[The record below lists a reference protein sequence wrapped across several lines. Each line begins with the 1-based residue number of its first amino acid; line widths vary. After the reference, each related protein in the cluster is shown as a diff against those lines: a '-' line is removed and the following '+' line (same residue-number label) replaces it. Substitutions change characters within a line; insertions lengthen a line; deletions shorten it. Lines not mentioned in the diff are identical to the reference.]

1 MLAWILCAVKANL
14 KTLLIFPKTKN
25 LNWLNHIILKIFS
38 KTRMEQSVESNSSE
52 KFKAIAWLSIL
63 FAHISDFF
71 KKKKTSLYLLK

>member
-14 KTLLIFPKTKN
+14 KSLLILPKTKN
-25 LNWLNHIILKIFS
+25 LNWLHHIILKIFS

-63 FAHISDFF
+63 FAHISDFL
-71 KKKKTSLYLLK
+71 KKKDFSVFT